1 MHMPTFTCKVSPN
14 AWDAYFYRDTYPQAE
29 SQCLH
34 EMPSLY
40 VGMPILIVRMGKI
53 NVYCLHGVPIFTA
66 GCPYSLWKWAPGC
79 LYSRK
84 YRHRDAY
91 FYVKIVIW
99 DAYIWGCLYS
109 LDTGHQRILRGTG
122 LGISGCCYATA
133 QASWMVYRFSVEH
146 GFWDLTRSSI
156 KNFTLQQL
164 KKIDLIQGVWLKV
177 SNRYLCFF
185 YFYLL
190 PFLIVRIAQ
199 ISNMKVIGL
208 MVYIFKNRQTLY
220 YLAKYWVLW
229 WVLKSC
235 HSP

>member
-1 MHMPTFTCKVSPN
+1 MLTFTFKVSLN
-14 AWDAYFYRDTYPQAE
+14 ACIRCQF
-29 SQCLH
+29 SQGYLSTGKLNVCMGCLLFWLY
-34 EMPSLY
+34 SL
-40 VGMPILIVRMGKI
+40 LEWAKI
-53 NVYCLHGVPIFTA
+53 YCLHGVPIFTA
-66 GCPYSLWKWAPGC
+66 GCPYLLWKWAPGC

-109 LDTGHQRILRGTG
+109 LDTVHQRILRGTG

-133 QASWMVYRFSVEH
+133 QASWMVHRFSVEH

-235 HSP
+235 QSP